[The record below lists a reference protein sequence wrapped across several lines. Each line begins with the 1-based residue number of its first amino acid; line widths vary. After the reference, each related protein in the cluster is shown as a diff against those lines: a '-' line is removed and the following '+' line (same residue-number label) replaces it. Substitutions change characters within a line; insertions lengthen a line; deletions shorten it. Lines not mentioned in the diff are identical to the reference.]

1 MEIRNLVAFLQ
12 VAATQ
17 NFTQSAQILGYSQS
31 NISTQIQNLETEI
44 GVPLFDR
51 VGHRV
56 SLTQYGE
63 ELLPYAQQIVS
74 TAIKIQNFKQS
85 EESMGGTLKV
95 GIVESLFE
103 TTFKETIEKY
113 HVRFPKVNIDITVD
127 GTSELQEALKKG
139 KIDVACLIDEPLIKS
154 EWNCLYSHPSEIV
167 IISNSNEP
175 LAMKEELSICDIS
188 NKDFILMEDTASYIL
203 QFQHC
208 LALHNVEVNTFLK
221 LQSTFMAREFVKTG
235 PYLSVLPVYTVSE
248 YIDKGELNVMNIP
261 EFNIVQHVQIVI
273 YKNKVLTPQISGFV
287 EEMKSVLES
296 IMNKKIGMSK

>member
-31 NISTQIQNLETEI
+31 NISMQIQNLESEI

-51 VGHRV
+51 VGHRI

-63 ELLPYAQQIVS
+63 ELLPYAQHIVS
-74 TAIKIQNFKQS
+74 TAIKIQNFKRT
-85 EESMGGTLKV
+85 EESLGGTLKV

-113 HVRFPKVNIDITVD
+113 HMRFPKVNIDLTVD

-154 EWNCLYSHPSEIV
+154 EWNCLYSHPAKILIV
-167 IISNSNEP
+167 SNSNEP
-175 LAMKEELSICDIS
+175 LAMKEEVSIYDIS
-188 NKDFILMEDTASYIL
+188 DKDFILMEDTAPYIL
-203 QFQHC
+203 RFQHC
-208 LALHNVEVNTFLK
+208 AASYDIEVNPFLK
-221 LQSTFMAREFVKTG
+221 LQSTSMARELVKTG
-235 PYLSVLPVYTVSE
+235 PYLAVLPIYTVSE
-248 YIDKGELNVMNIP
+248 YIDKGELSIVNIP
-261 EFNIVQHVQIVI
+261 EFNVVQQVQVVI

-287 EEMKSVLES
+287 EEMKDVLES
-296 IMNKKIGMSK
+296 ILKK